1 MSERKMSENKKMPTP
16 DPKGRC
22 GSTAGYQAHRRRGE
36 QACDACRTAHS
47 AADRARKQGRKAK
60 KSPPAK
66 ARRRHVPIEQKIG
79 DVETGTNDPRPV
91 EMPPESV
98 EGAKEPDMVVEETPT
113 TDQEPAIDATEPA
126 ETPNPAEETATP
138 DKDAQEPAKAA
149 ETPAKTAETP
159 AKTAETPAK
168 TAETPAKT
176 AEAPDEAP
184 DKASA
189 AQAPA
194 KPARPAKA
202 TAERKVPD
210 GVPTPPDWLRA
221 RGLQLWIEVTQAH
234 DLNTSALTL
243 LGEACRTADRLERLA
258 GALASRST
266 MWFELGDIDQ
276 ATELGVPI
284 VVNGMIGEARQ
295 LQTTLR
301 QTLNTLGVIKVDAAE
316 KAAKSPLD
324 ELAAR
329 RKKRLAAQDGA

>member
-1 MSERKMSENKKMPTP
+1 MSNSKTRKMPTI

-22 GSTAGYQAHRRRGE
+22 GSSAGYQAHRRRGE
-36 QACDACRTAHS
+36 MACDECRIAHT
-47 AADRARKQGRKAK
+47 AADRARKQGRRGVN
-60 KSPPAK
+60 SPPAK
-66 ARRRHVPIEQKIG
+66 ARRRHVPIEHKIG
-79 DVETGTNDPRPV
+79 EVETGINDPRPV

-98 EGAKEPDMVVEETPT
+98 EEAEETP
-113 TDQEPAIDATEPA
+113 
-126 ETPNPAEETATP
+126 
-138 DKDAQEPAKAA
+138 
-149 ETPAKTAETP
+149 
-159 AKTAETPAK
+159 
-168 TAETPAKT
+168 
-176 AEAPDEAP
+176 
-184 DKASA
+184 S
-189 AQAPA
+189 

-221 RGLQLWIEVTQAH
+221 RGLELWTEVTQAH
-234 DLNTSALTL
+234 DLNTSALML

-266 MWFELGDIDQ
+266 MWFELGDLDQ

-316 KAAKSPLD
+316 KVAKSPLD